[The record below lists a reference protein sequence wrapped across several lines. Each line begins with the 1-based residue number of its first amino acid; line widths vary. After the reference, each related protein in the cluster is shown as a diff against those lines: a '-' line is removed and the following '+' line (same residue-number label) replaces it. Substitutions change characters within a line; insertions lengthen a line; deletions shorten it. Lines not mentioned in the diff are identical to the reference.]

1 VVQEA
6 HGAVKG
12 RRGGT
17 RWWGTMIPHAGP
29 ARVPAANPRA
39 AETAAKH
46 SSAPMTAADA
56 GRGGRGD
63 RRSLSEAACVNILRF

>member
-1 VVQEA
+1 
-6 HGAVKG
+6 
-12 RRGGT
+12 
-17 RWWGTMIPHAGP
+17 MIPHAGP